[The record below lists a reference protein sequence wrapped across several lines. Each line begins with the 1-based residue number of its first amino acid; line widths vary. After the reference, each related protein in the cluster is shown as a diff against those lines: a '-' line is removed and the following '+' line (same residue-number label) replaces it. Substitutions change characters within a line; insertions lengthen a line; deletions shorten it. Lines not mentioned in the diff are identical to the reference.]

1 MKCDYHENCPN
12 DATVQLFLSSLED
25 EQNLST
31 PNYYC
36 TEHAE
41 VVRKEGI
48 VNKEIDLP
56 DEDSGLVIGSTAKE
70 TSKFKD
76 TLQDLKLEESQ
87 E

>member
-1 MKCDYHENCPN
+1 MKCDYHETCPN
-12 DATVQLFLSSLED
+12 EATVQLFLSSPED

-36 TEHAE
+36 NEHAE
-41 VVRKEGI
+41 EVRKEGI
-48 VNKEIDLP
+48 VNKEVDIP
-56 DEDSGLVIGSTAKE
+56 DEDSEFIVGSTANE

-76 TLQDLKLEESQ
+76 TPQDLKSENSQ

>member
-1 MKCDYHENCPN
+1 MKCDYHETCPN

-48 VNKEIDLP
+48 VNKEVDLP
-56 DEDSGLVIGSTAKE
+56 DEDSELTIGSTAKE